1 MPDTTLSKEL
11 RAQWLLEICE
21 KHVKKYVF
29 NTDELT
35 SLVTQTTELEAA
47 LNNGSHWECCAGN
60 CERNYAYHPGRV
72 R

>member
-11 RAQWLLEICE
+11 RAQWLLEIRE
-21 KHVKKYVF
+21 KHVKKFVF

-47 LNNGSHWECCAGN
+47 FNNHVPAGN
-60 CERNYAYHPGRV
+60 AVQETV
-72 R
+72 RETMHITLEE